1 MQSQSCYHCGESIP
15 ENLDITSDIDDQ
27 SRAFCCIGCQ
37 AVALTI
43 SGAGLENYYQFRT
56 EKAEQASDLSDQQ
69 EKYALY
75 DEPSVQQKFCSY
87 EDNLAS
93 ATLLIK
99 GITCAACV
107 WLIEKHLER
116 ISGIEDVRVNLS
128 THRATIT
135 WDTNTLKLSDLFFA
149 IDAIGY
155 HAEPWKANRAAQ
167 EQQKESHTALI
178 RLGIAGIGMMQVMM
192 MANALYFGHYTGI
205 DSSYE
210 AFIRWASLFLTT
222 PVVIYSAF
230 PFFNAAVRDLKTKHL
245 TMDVPVSIA
254 IALAYSASIWATF
267 NGAGEVYFDS
277 VCMFTFFLLLGRYFE
292 MKVRHQNS
300 QVTNDLIGL
309 MPNSTLVYREGE
321 YRVTPTEQIA
331 VGDKVLVKAGHTIP
345 SDAKVIEGTADI
357 DESALTGEYL
367 PVRKSMG
374 DSVMGGTVCLDHP
387 IEIEITTIGHQ
398 NTLNLVVE
406 LMNKAESSK
415 PRIARIADTIA
426 SRFVAAVL
434 ITAVSVWGAWMFI
447 DPEKAFWIALSVLVV
462 TCPCA
467 LSLATPT
474 AITAATSSLKR
485 SGLVITSTH
494 VLETLPTTTDV
505 LFDKTGTLT
514 EGKLSIAEVQIPADI
529 SEQEA
534 LSLASRLEATSEHP
548 IARAFPTTSSS
559 TSTNPAQH
567 VEITP
572 GGGLSGELDGTTYY
586 IGHSEFIQNHTN
598 LNEVLLPDEDN
609 WVVLASNTQLIALF
623 KVQDT
628 LRSDAKETLDQL
640 KRENLGVHMLTGD
653 RSQSAKFMAEKLG
666 IEDIHSG
673 LTPQGKLDQLSKL
686 HQEQKHTLMIGDGI
700 NDIPVL
706 ASAGISIAMNEA
718 TDLAKTKSDMILMN
732 GQLSAI
738 NKAFKIANH
747 CRKIIKQN
755 LTWALVYNLVAL
767 PLAATGYIP
776 PWAAAIGMSA
786 SSLVVVLN
794 ALRLRNI

>member
-1 MQSQSCYHCGESIP
+1 MQDRSCYHCGEP
-15 ENLDITSDIDDQ
+15 VPTNVDITSELDHQ
-27 SRAFCCIGCQ
+27 TRSFCCIGCQ

-43 SGAGLENYYQFRT
+43 SGAGLDNYYQFRT
-56 EKAEQASDLSDQQ
+56 KNAEQASDLSDQQ

-75 DEPSVQQKFCSY
+75 DEPSVQEKFCSY
-87 EDNLAS
+87 EGNSAS

-107 WLIEKHLER
+107 WLIEKHLEK
-116 ISGIEDVRVNLS
+116 IDGIQEVRVNLS
-128 THRATIT
+128 THRASIT

-167 EQQKESHTALI
+167 QQQKESHTALI

-205 DSSYE
+205 DKSYE
-210 AFIRWASLFLTT
+210 AFIRWASLFLST
-222 PVVIYSAF
+222 PVVLYSAF
-230 PFFNAAVRDLKTKHL
+230 PFFNAAIRDLKTKHL

-254 IALAYSASIWATF
+254 IALAYSSSIWATF

-309 MPNSTLVYREGE
+309 MPNSTLVYTDGE
-321 YRVTPTEQIA
+321 YKVTPTEQIK
-331 VGDKVLVKAGHTIP
+331 VGDRILVKAGHTIP
-345 SDAKVIEGTADI
+345 SDAKVIEGTADV

-367 PVRKSMG
+367 PVRKKIG
-374 DSVMGGTVCLDHP
+374 DFVMGGTTCLDHP

-406 LMNKAESSK
+406 LMNKAESNK

-434 ITAVSVWGAWMFI
+434 ITAVSVWGTWMFI
-447 DPEKAFWIALSVLVV
+447 DPDKAFWIALSVLVV

-485 SGLVITSTH
+485 SGLIITSTH
-494 VLETLPTTTDV
+494 VLEGLPTITDI

-514 EGKLSIAEVQIPADI
+514 EGKLSISDIDIP
-529 SEQEA
+529 SHLPESEA
-534 LSLASRLEATSEHP
+534 LALAARLEAASEHP
-548 IARAFPTTSSS
+548 IARAFPTT
-559 TSTNPAQH
+559 NQPAQDI
-567 VEITP
+567 EITP
-572 GGGLSGELDGTTYY
+572 GGGLSGTVDGKTLY
-586 IGHSEFIQNHTN
+586 IGHSQFIQEKTSI
-598 LNEVLLPDEDN
+598 NEVVLPDSHN
-609 WVVLASNTQLIALF
+609 WVVLADGQQVLAFF
-623 KVQDT
+623 KVEDT
-628 LRSDAKETLDQL
+628 LRADAKEAIQALRQR
-640 KRENLGVHMLTGD
+640 KINLHMLTGD
-653 RSQSAKFMAEKLG
+653 RSQNAEDMARTLD
-666 IEDIHSG
+666 IEHVHSG

-686 HQEQKHTLMIGDGI
+686 HTQECRTLMIGDGI

-732 GQLSAI
+732 GQLNAI
-738 NKAFKIANH
+738 NNAFTIAEQ

-755 LTWALVYNLVAL
+755 LGWALIYNLIAL
-767 PLAATGYIP
+767 PLAATGFIP